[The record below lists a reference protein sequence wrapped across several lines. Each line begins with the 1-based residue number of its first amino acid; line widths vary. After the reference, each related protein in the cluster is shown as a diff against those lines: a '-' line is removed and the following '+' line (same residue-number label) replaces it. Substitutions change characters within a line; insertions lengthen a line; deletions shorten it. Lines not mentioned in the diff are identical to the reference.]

1 VSDPSTAAPQT
12 RTDAVA
18 LVVIS
23 AAVLALEVFLTKLLS
38 YALHD
43 WLLYVVLGVA
53 MLGFGASGT
62 LAAVRP
68 GWRAPERLPSVLV
81 WACVATTF
89 SILVGFAL
97 FVRLIELAPAH
108 ELAAST
114 FSISVLLMLPFLAGG
129 LVITLALARA
139 GTRPGRAYAAN
150 LFGSGLGGALP
161 LVLLGPVPGE
171 GFLVVCAL
179 LAAVG
184 GWLYARAPGVP
195 THARRAPLVAVVVS
209 LLAYPL
215 AADLFPIPADPTGSA
230 VRLGEYAEQN
240 GISVR
245 KVFDRW
251 DATGRIEVLEYD
263 DVAGAPSP
271 YPAKFYVQDASAGSL
286 LVQWDGRDA
295 SEVGANPHGPGTE
308 VARNC
313 TQTLWGQAYYRPRR
327 HALVVGL
334 GGGPDVQCA
343 LYNEVETVQ
352 VVEINPLSI
361 ELVQGPFADWLGH
374 VGQDPRVTYTLIDG
388 RSFVHTVEP
397 GSYDLIQLTGVD
409 TKHLLPAGALAIQ
422 ENPLYTHEA
431 FRDYLRALSPD
442 GTLSVIRFSE
452 MEMIRFANTAIGA
465 LRELGV
471 SEPERHIVLLRSG
484 PLLYGILVGR
494 SPFDD
499 AELAALRKHAAP
511 PEFEG
516 FRVFI
521 YEVFGGRTHEPM
533 AIVHQPGGPS
543 LPVFERFFRES
554 AAGDTSGFEH
564 DYPANVVPATDERP
578 FFFDYTRYDLPMVWE
593 QPHLRLLAG
602 LLMSTLVLALGLILV
617 PLAVRSWRRGERP
630 RGLAGG
636 LAPLVF
642 AAVGLGYLF
651 VEVWLIHRFAM
662 YLGHQTYAMSAVLG
676 TLLVSTGVGA
686 LSGERLIPDPPR
698 RLVVGVVA
706 VLILLALGQGLLP
719 GLQEATWGQSVFVRG
734 LCTLAFLAPLGFVM
748 GLPFPAALSWMAAH
762 HPGAVAW
769 CIGINAFATVV
780 ATVAATPLTL
790 IFGYP
795 SVLWSAAACYVLV
808 LPVAAVL
815 GRARGKAGAPLDA
828 EGDTRDTDPR

>member
-1 VSDPSTAAPQT
+1 M
-12 RTDAVA
+12 
-18 LVVIS
+18 VIS
-23 AAVLALEVFLTKLLS
+23 AGVLALEVFLTKLLS

-62 LAAVRP
+62 LAAMRP
-68 GWRAPERLPSVLV
+68 GWRTPRRVPTALV
-81 WACVATTF
+81 WACVATTLA
-89 SILVGFAL
+89 ILVGFAA
-97 FVRLIELAPAH
+97 FVRLIGIAPAH
-108 ELAAST
+108 EIALST
-114 FSISVLLMLPFLAGG
+114 FLVSVLLMSPFLGGG

-179 LAAVG
+179 LAAVAG
-184 GWLYARAPGVP
+184 GLYARAPGLSAW
-195 THARRAPLVAVVVS
+195 TRRAPWLAVALSV
-209 LLAYPL
+209 LAFPL
-215 AADLFPIPADPTGSA
+215 APQLFPIPADPTGSA
-230 VRLGEYAEQN
+230 ARLGEYADQN
-240 GISVR
+240 GISVD

-263 DVAGAPSP
+263 HVAGAPSP

-286 LVQWDGRDA
+286 LVAWDGRDA
-295 SEVGANPHGPGTE
+295 SEVGPTPHGPGTE

-313 TQTLWGQAYYRPRR
+313 TQTLWGQAYYRPRK

-343 LYNEVETVQ
+343 LYNEVQSVQ

-361 ELVQGPFADWLGH
+361 EVVRGPFAKWLG
-374 VGQDPRVTYTLIDG
+374 GIGEDPRVSYTLVDG

-409 TKHLLPAGALAIQ
+409 TKHLLPAGAIAIQ

-431 FRDYLRALSPD
+431 FEDYLRALTPD

-465 LRELGV
+465 LRELGAPA
-471 SEPERHIVLLRSG
+471 PERHIVLLRSG

-494 SPFDD
+494 SPFED
-499 AELAALRKHAAP
+499 AELAALRNHAAP

-543 LPVFERFFRES
+543 LPVFERFFAES
-554 AAGDTSGFEH
+554 AAGDTSAFER
-564 DYPANVVPATDERP
+564 DYPANVAPATDERP

-602 LLMSTLVLALGLILV
+602 LLLSTLTLAIVLILA
-617 PLAVRSWRRGERP
+617 PLAVRSWRRAERP
-630 RGLAGG
+630 RGFAGG
-636 LAPLVF
+636 VAPLVF
-642 AAVGLGYLF
+642 AAVGLAYLF

-676 TLLVSTGVGA
+676 TLLIATGFGA
-686 LSGERLIPDPPR
+686 MFGERLLPDPTR
-698 RLVVGVVA
+698 RLFVGVGCV
-706 VLILLALGQGLLP
+706 LALIAVGQASLP
-719 GLQEATWGQSVFVRG
+719 DLQEATWGQSVLVRG
-734 LCTLAFLAPLGFVM
+734 ACSLAFLAPLGFAM
-748 GLPFPAALSWMAAH
+748 GLPFPAALSWMAAR
-762 HPGAVAW
+762 HPGAVVW

-795 SVLWSAAACYVLV
+795 AVLWSAVGCY
-808 LPVAAVL
+808 AAVL
-815 GRARGKAGAPLDA
+815 PIAWVLRRAASGDA
-828 EGDTRDTDPR
+828 VE